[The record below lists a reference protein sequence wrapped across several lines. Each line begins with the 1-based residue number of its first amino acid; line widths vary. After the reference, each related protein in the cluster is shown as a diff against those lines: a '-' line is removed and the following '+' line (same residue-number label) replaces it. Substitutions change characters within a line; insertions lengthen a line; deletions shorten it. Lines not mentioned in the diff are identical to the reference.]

1 MRALYS
7 SSIVRPRGSRFRPPN
22 PRRNPCRLEYL
33 IPSWVSTENYRAA
46 GMVAL
51 ELPAAARKSKSSAA
65 IVHPSKPAV
74 MRAMEWRRL
83 LESGEVGTRAD
94 IARLYG
100 VSRARV
106 TQALR
111 AVRSN

>member
-1 MRALYS
+1 M
-7 SSIVRPRGSRFRPPN
+7 
-22 PRRNPCRLEYL
+22 
-33 IPSWVSTENYRAA
+33 A

-51 ELPAAARKSKSSAA
+51 ELGGTIRQSKSIIA
-65 IVHPSKPAV
+65 IGPPSKSAV
-74 MRAMEWRRL
+74 TRAMEWRRL
-83 LESGEVGTRAD
+83 LESGAVRSRAD

-111 AVRSN
+111 AARPR